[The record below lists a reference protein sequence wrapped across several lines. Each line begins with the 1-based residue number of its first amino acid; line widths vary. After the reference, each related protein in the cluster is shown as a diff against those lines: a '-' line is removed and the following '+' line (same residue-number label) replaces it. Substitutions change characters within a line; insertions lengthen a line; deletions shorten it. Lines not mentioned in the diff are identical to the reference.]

1 MRKKIGFITS
11 QEQRSL
17 IAGDRLTLPLFENK
31 GILVEPVIWNANNNS
46 LDSLEVLV
54 IRSCWDYHL
63 KITEFIKW
71 LDFIETSNIKVLNPI
86 SIIKENLD
94 KKYLLALEK
103 KGVLIPKTIL
113 VEDEDILKLEKIL
126 KENNFDNIVIK
137 PTISAS
143 ADNTFLTSIKNINLF
158 EKEIKKIVKNSSL
171 LVQEF
176 IPEIQTQGELSLV
189 FFNKKYSHAVI
200 KRPDKDDFRVQE
212 KYGGKTSI
220 ITLEPHI
227 IKQAESILNTY
238 DRDLLYA
245 RVDGII
251 REQKFYLMELELIEP
266 DLFLEYDNVAP
277 KNFVKAIMSNL

>member
-11 QEQRSL
+11 QEKSTL
-17 IAGDRLTLPLFENK
+17 IYGDRLTLPFFENK
-31 GILVEPVIWNANNNS
+31 DIEVKSVIWDSNSNLNS
-46 LDSLEVLV
+46 LELLV

-71 LDFIETSNIKVLNPI
+71 LNFIENSNIKVLNPI
-86 SIIKENLD
+86 SVIKDNLD
-94 KKYLLALEK
+94 KKYLLALQK
-103 KGVLIPKTIL
+103 KSVLIPKTVLI
-113 VEDEDILKLEKIL
+113 EARELKNLKNIL
-126 KENNFDNIVIK
+126 KENNFDNIVLK

-143 ADNTFLTSIKNINLF
+143 ADNTFLTPIKNLKLF
-158 EKEIKKIVKNSSL
+158 ETEIEKIVKNSSL

-200 KRPDKDDFRVQE
+200 KRPTKDDFRVQE
-212 KYGGKTSI
+212 KYGGKTSS

-238 DRDLLYA
+238 EHELLYA

-266 DLFLEYDNVAP
+266 DLFLEYYNKAP
-277 KNFVKAIMSNL
+277 EKFFKAIMANL